1 MIRQLKKH
9 LLMRNVSGFLILIVN
24 IPLVLAILF
33 LRRFRE
39 RKEFLLIAG
48 LCAGDLIFTFGYM
61 AMSIRRIIEL
71 QSGSEGGCLR
81 PH

>member
-1 MIRQLKKH
+1 
-9 LLMRNVSGFLILIVN
+9 MRNLSGFLILIVN